1 MRTAVIRIVMV
12 LAILVG
18 PAFAVAAPPT
28 RPLAMTSAQYRAV
41 CQIEAQAE
49 NVGVLDLRASY
60 TSEHEAMMAA
70 NQVTNDITTGITQT
84 VWAGTPFLLLILA
97 APL

>member
-1 MRTAVIRIVMV
+1 MRTAAIRIVMV

-18 PAFAVAAPPT
+18 PAFAVAAPPA
-28 RPLAMTSAQYRAV
+28 RPLAMTSAQYQAV

-49 NVGVLDLRASY
+49 NTAVLDLRASY

-70 NQVTNDITTGITQT
+70 NLVTNDITTGIAQG
-84 VWAGTPFLLLILA
+84 VWGGTPFLLLLLA
-97 APL
+97 LPF